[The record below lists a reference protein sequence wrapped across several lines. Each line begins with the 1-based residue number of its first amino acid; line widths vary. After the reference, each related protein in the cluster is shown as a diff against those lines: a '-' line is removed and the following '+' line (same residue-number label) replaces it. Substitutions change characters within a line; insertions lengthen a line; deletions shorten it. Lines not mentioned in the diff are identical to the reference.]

1 MRNLLPQP
9 GGRFLNARDVAE
21 KRRVVFLGEEL
32 ARDLYGTED
41 VVGRTLQINQSTFLV
56 VGVAQKKIQMGMY
69 NGPDKNQA
77 AIPAP
82 TFKSMY
88 TDARIQNLVYRPVS
102 LELGDMAK
110 AQVYRVMGA
119 KYHFDPEDTRSLGIW
134 DTRENQR
141 ITDNI
146 ALGIQIFLGIIG
158 GLTLFVGGMGVANI
172 MYAVVK
178 ERTREIGV
186 KMALGAKER
195 QVMLPFVLEALLM
208 TVLGGILGTA
218 VSLGLIAVRRRPPP
232 EGRGPRAPGP
242 AHLLP
247 RHRRRHRDGAGDDR
261 QPGRLLPGEARLL
274 GQPRGLAEVRVM
286 MIEMQGIRKV
296 YSTGRVEVEA
306 LKSIDL
312 EIDRN
317 EFVAVVGPSGSGK
330 STLMNLLGCLD
341 TPTSGLYRLS
351 GETVGGLD
359 RNRLAEIRN
368 RHVGF
373 VFQNFN
379 LLPYATALENVE
391 LPLLFGGVPTKERRE
406 RAKAMLAK
414 VDLADRMDHKP
425 TELSGGQMQRV
436 AVARALVN
444 RPTMILADEPTG
456 NLDTASGKGIVGL
469 FQELHAGG
477 QTVVMITHDMALARI
492 ASRIVQIRDGEI
504 VDDQPAAA

>member
-1 MRNLLPQP
+1 MRFAAAELALVWRLFRADLGHQTKRIALTVLAIAWGTLSIVLLLSFGEGLKRSFAKGSRGMGEGIAVVWPGATTRAYMGLPSGRPIPLKEEDPDLLRSRIPEIEALSIEFSRWVPMAVGTKTMNVRVRGVDVEFGDMRNLLPQP
-9 GGRFLNARDVAE
+9 GGRFLNALDLAE

-41 VVGRTLQINQSTFLV
+41 VVGRTLQISQSTFLV

-102 LELGDMAK
+102 LELGDVAK

-208 TVLGGILGTA
+208 TVLGGILGTT
-218 VSLGLIAVRRRPPP
+218 VSLGLIAVL
-232 EGRGPRAPGP
+232 A
-242 AHLLP
+242 ALP
-247 RHRRRHRDGAGDDR
+247 
-261 QPGRLLPGEARLL
+261 LKGEALELL
-274 GQPRGLAEVRVM
+274 GR
-286 MIEMQGIRKV
+286 
-296 YSTGRVEVEA
+296 
-306 LKSIDL
+306 
-312 EIDRN
+312 
-317 EFVAVVGPSGSGK
+317 
-330 STLMNLLGCLD
+330 
-341 TPTSGLYRLS
+341 PTFSPAIG
-351 GETVGGLD
+351 
-359 RNRLAEIRN
+359 A
-368 RHVGF
+368 
-373 VFQNFN
+373 
-379 LLPYATALENVE
+379 ATAMVLGTIGS
-391 LPLLFGGVPTKERRE
+391 LAGFFP
-406 RAKAMLAK
+406 AKHASS
-414 VDLADRMDHKP
+414 VNP
-425 TELSGGQMQRV
+425 
-436 AVARALVN
+436 AVSLRY
-444 RPTMILADEPTG
+444 E
-456 NLDTASGKGIVGL
+456 
-469 FQELHAGG
+469 
-477 QTVVMITHDMALARI
+477 
-492 ASRIVQIRDGEI
+492 
-504 VDDQPAAA
+504 